1 MISNQVSTNNKL
13 REHYLGEIES
23 IRSRIKDFI
32 LERDD
37 IVLNQNP
44 VIEADYMGKIGCY
57 EIALAEAEI
66 NERRA
71 KRKLAM
77 CKAAKK
83 NDSEV
88 NEALIDEVLDKE
100 FDKWLNE
107 AEEGTA
113 STVVTTQASKK
124 EFGDL
129 TFDVEKLKKLY
140 RKLCKILHP
149 DLCPD
154 LTEEQRIEFRAIQK
168 AYDSLDYVAIVA
180 YCDANEID
188 TDDRYELLADS
199 QIAAVIESLKAQEGT
214 SLEAL
219 GKLKTT
225 FPYVMKDKLTD
236 SSWVES
242 TANSLILR
250 IQNSERNTLRLN
262 ALIQDYLS
270 SNEGD
275 LSENARRISHG

>member
-1 MISNQVSTNNKL
+1 MNFNQVSTNNKL
-13 REHYLGEIES
+13 REHYLGEIAL
-23 IRSRIKDFI
+23 IRGRIKDFI

-37 IVLNQNP
+37 IALNQNP
-44 VIEADYMGKIGCY
+44 AIEADYMSKIGCY
-57 EIALAEAEI
+57 EIELAEAEI

-83 NDSEV
+83 NDTEV

-100 FDKWLNE
+100 FDRWLNA
-107 AEEGTA
+107 AEEGNA
-113 STVVTTQASKK
+113 SGVVVTQASKK

-129 TFDVEKLKKLY
+129 SFDVEKLKKLY

-154 LTEEQRIEFRAIQK
+154 VTDAQKLEFRAIQK
-168 AYDSLDYVAIVA
+168 AYDTLDYVAIVA
-180 YCDANEID
+180 YCDENEID

-214 SLEAL
+214 TLEAL

-225 FPYVMKDKLTD
+225 FPYVMKDKLND
-236 SSWVES
+236 ASWVES

-250 IQNSERNTLRLN
+250 TQNSERNALRLN
-262 ALIQDYLS
+262 AQIQDYLTTS
-270 SNEGD
+270 KDVSAEASG
-275 LSENARRISHG
+275 E

>member
-1 MISNQVSTNNKL
+1 MNSNQVSTNNKL
-13 REHYLGEIES
+13 REHYLGEIAS
-23 IRSRIKDFI
+23 IRGRIKDFI

-44 VIEADYMGKIGCY
+44 AIEADYMSKIGCY
-57 EIALAEAEI
+57 EIELAEAEI

-83 NDSEV
+83 NDSEI

-113 STVVTTQASKK
+113 SSVVTTQASKK

-129 TFDVEKLKKLY
+129 SFDVEKLKKLY

-154 LTEEQRIEFRAIQK
+154 VTDEQRLEFHAIQK
-168 AYDSLDYVAIVA
+168 AHDSLDYVAIVA
-180 YCDANEID
+180 YCDANDID

-250 IQNSERNTLRLN
+250 AQNSERNTLRLN
-262 ALIQDYLS
+262 AQIQNYLTS
-270 SNEGD
+270 DEGA
-275 LSENARRISHG
+275 SAEASGE

>member
-1 MISNQVSTNNKL
+1 MNPNQVSTNNKL
-13 REHYLGEIES
+13 REHYLGEIAS
-23 IRSRIKDFI
+23 IRGRIKDFI

-37 IVLNQNP
+37 ISLNQNP
-44 VIEADYMGKIGCY
+44 AIEADYMSKIGCY
-57 EIALAEAEI
+57 EIELAEAEI

-71 KRKLAM
+71 KRKLSM

-83 NDSEV
+83 NDTEV

-100 FDKWLNE
+100 FDRWLNE
-107 AEEGTA
+107 AEEGSA
-113 STVVTTQASKK
+113 SGVVVTQASKK

-129 TFDVEKLKKLY
+129 SFDVEKLKKLY

-154 LTEEQRIEFRAIQK
+154 VTDAQKLEFRAIQK
-168 AYDSLDYVAIVA
+168 AYDTLDYVAIVA
-180 YCDANEID
+180 YCDEHEID

-199 QIAAVIESLKAQEGT
+199 QIAAIIESLKAQEGT
-214 SLEAL
+214 TLEAL

-225 FPYVMKDKLTD
+225 FPYVMKDKLD
-236 SSWVES
+236 DESWVES

-250 IQNSERNTLRLN
+250 TQNSERNALRLK
-262 ALIQDYLS
+262 AQIQDYLT
-270 SNEGD
+270 SNEYASAEASGD
-275 LSENARRISHG
+275 